1 MKVEQINSVQ
11 EWLPFA
17 EILDKGIIKMKDS
30 SYIKILNI
38 NPINYILKSSLEKEA
53 ILNSYSNIFK
63 TCNFNFQILIQ
74 SKKEDLKEHIKK
86 IKENKDYI
94 VFFLKCVLQLVIYI
108 NKITNLGITFII
120 LMATF
125 IVGT

>member
-1 MKVEQINSVQ
+1 MKIEQINSVQ

-53 ILNSYSNIFK
+53 ILNSYKNLFK
-63 TCNFNFQILIQ
+63 SCNLNFQII
-74 SKKEDLKEHIKK
+74 SRNKRK
-86 IKENKDYI
+86 IY
-94 VFFLKCVLQLVIYI
+94 
-108 NKITNLGITFII
+108 
-120 LMATF
+120 
-125 IVGT
+125 